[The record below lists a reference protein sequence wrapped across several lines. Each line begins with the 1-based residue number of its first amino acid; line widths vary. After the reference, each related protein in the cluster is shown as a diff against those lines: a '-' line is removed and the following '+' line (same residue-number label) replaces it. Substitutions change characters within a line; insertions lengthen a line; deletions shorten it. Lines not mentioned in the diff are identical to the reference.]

1 MEMTVQQL
9 INILMNVTDKSQ
21 PVHVYGT
28 NVCSKT
34 GGRDVEITLNITKGY
49 VSITGNETC
58 KEDRELL

>member
-1 MEMTVQQL
+1 
-9 INILMNVTDKSQ
+9 MNVTDKSQ

-34 GGRDVEITLNITKGY
+34 GGKEIEITLNITKGY